1 MTFNIGDLGLPER
14 NFSVPSTEYIN
25 PFDAPRKIDLSPQ
38 DEKDVEAIKEALS
51 KSGLTTQKLFDLFKE
66 KYSDK
71 TKAIK
76 KFVISISFLLSLTLV
91 AGVKITKVNLFG
103 VEVLP
108 GMENIFLGSILFIHF
123 ITFTYFMY
131 LSGND
136 SELHEAMISRVKK
149 STKSYLDFSNK
160 LDDIAHKYKL
170 SSVEE
175 LLDDFRENAT
185 VFNSNDEDIK
195 AYEALKFYEK
205 KLMNTH
211 RGFEWVEKLE
221 LLAVMGLYTLGLIA
235 IILSF

>member
-1 MTFNIGDLGLPER
+1 MTFNIGDLGLPKR
-14 NFSVPSTEYIN
+14 NFSVPTTEFTN
-25 PFDAPRKIDLSPQ
+25 PFDAPRKIDLRPQ
-38 DEKDVEAIKEALS
+38 DERDVEAIKEALS

-66 KYSDK
+66 KYSEK
-71 TKAIK
+71 MKAIK

-91 AGVKITKVNLFG
+91 AGVNITEVNLFG

-108 GMENIFLGSILFIHF
+108 GMESIFLGSILFIHF
-123 ITFTYFMY
+123 ISYSYFMY

-136 SELHEAMISRVKK
+136 AELHEAMISNVKK
-149 STKSYLDFSNK
+149 STNSYLDFSKK
-160 LDDIAHKYKL
+160 LDELVHKYKL
-170 SSVEE
+170 SSVDE
-175 LLDDFRENAT
+175 LLDDFRESAT
-185 VFNSNDEDIK
+185 VFSSNEEDIK

-221 LLAVMGLYTLGLIA
+221 LLAIMGLYILGLIA